1 MPHLRPLSGGEGHEV
16 ARGCTTVQAV
26 NDSVELFKE
35 TYDAAL
41 DKNTYEIQFCELIC
55 ASQGHWFTSQRAA
68 VFTQGAAA
76 ARMKGRKFDS
86 PPGREVRIALWAM
99 SINSALRACLPAL
112 TVILT
117 PGEESWYV
125 QRLNQKALNSSR
137 REGTVLRNLYSFF
150 DRAVHNLRAPG
161 ARQT

>member
-1 MPHLRPLSGGEGHEV
+1 M

-41 DKNTYEIQFCELIC
+41 DKNTYEIQFCKLIC
-55 ASQGHWFTSQRAA
+55 ASLVHWLTSQRAA

-76 ARMKGRKFDS
+76 ARMKGRKFDG
-86 PPGREVRIALWAM
+86 PPGRGVWIALWAM

-112 TVILT
+112 TVIL
-117 PGEESWYV
+117 
-125 QRLNQKALNSSR
+125 SR
-137 REGTVLRNLYSFF
+137 RRRILVHAAFESKGIKQQSAGRNRFAKFILIFRQGSPQPSGP
-150 DRAVHNLRAPG
+150 RGPSNLRTLRLQAG
-161 ARQT
+161 QS